1 MAIEK
6 NSVVSMF
13 YELKDANT
21 NEVLESNLY
30 SQPISFIL
38 GKGQILE
45 SLEEEVMKL
54 DCPSNADV
62 VIKKDK
68 GLGEYD
74 ENAVQVLPKEQ
85 FAGIDLKIGMELF
98 GEGEN
103 GETVRVTVKEIS
115 DNDVTIDYNHPYA
128 GRDLLF
134 SLNIVDAR
142 AASED
147 ELLTGIIAGS
157 HSCGCGSGHG
167 HGHDH
172 HGHGGGGCCGGGC
185 CGGGGGGCGCH

>member
-62 VIKKDK
+62 VIKKEK

-74 ENAVQVLPKEQ
+74 ENAVQTLPKEQ
-85 FAGIDLKIGMELF
+85 FAGIDLKVGMELF

-103 GETVRVTVKEIS
+103 GETVRVTIKEIGE
-115 DNDVTIDYNHPYA
+115 NDVTIDYNHPYA

-147 ELLTGIIAGS
+147 EILTGIIAGS

-167 HGHDH
+167 HDHHHGHG
-172 HGHGGGGCCGGGC
+172 HGHGGGGCCGGG
-185 CGGGGGGCGCH
+185 GCGCH

>member
-1 MAIEK
+1 MSIEK

-30 SQPISFIL
+30 AEPISFIL

-45 SLEEEVMKL
+45 GLEEEIAKL
-54 DCPSNADV
+54 ESPCNADI

-68 GLGEYD
+68 ALGEYD
-74 ENAVQVLPKEQ
+74 SNAIQVLPKEQ
-85 FAGIDLKIGMELF
+85 FAGIDLQVGMELF

-103 GETVRVTVKEIS
+103 GQNVRVSVKQIGE
-115 DNDVTIDYNHPYA
+115 NDVTIDYNHPYA

-134 SLNIVDAR
+134 SLNIVDSR
-142 AASED
+142 PASED
-147 ELLTGIIAGS
+147 EILTGVIAGS
-157 HSCGCGSGHG
+157 HSCGCGTHSH
-167 HGHDH
+167 HDH
-172 HGHGGGGCCGGGC
+172 SHGGGC
-185 CGGGGGGCGCH
+185 CGGGGCGCH

>member
-30 SQPISFIL
+30 AQPISFIL

-45 SLEEEVMKL
+45 ALEEEVMKL

-68 GLGEYD
+68 GWANTMKMQCKFYQKSNLQ
-74 ENAVQVLPKEQ
+74 AL
-85 FAGIDLKIGMELF
+85 I
-98 GEGEN
+98 
-103 GETVRVTVKEIS
+103 
-115 DNDVTIDYNHPYA
+115 
-128 GRDLLF
+128 
-134 SLNIVDAR
+134 
-142 AASED
+142 
-147 ELLTGIIAGS
+147 
-157 HSCGCGSGHG
+157 
-167 HGHDH
+167 
-172 HGHGGGGCCGGGC
+172 
-185 CGGGGGGCGCH
+185 